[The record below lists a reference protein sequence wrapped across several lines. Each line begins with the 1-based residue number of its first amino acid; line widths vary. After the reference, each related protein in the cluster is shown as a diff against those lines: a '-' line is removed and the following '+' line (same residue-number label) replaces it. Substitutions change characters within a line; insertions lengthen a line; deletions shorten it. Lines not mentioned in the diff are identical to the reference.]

1 MPEAL
6 REGPYIF
13 FFYSNDG
20 NEPRHVHVRIENRY
34 AKFWIEPVELEY
46 SRRMRP
52 SEVRKVRS
60 IIEKNKIELISEWD
74 AFFGA

>member
-1 MPEAL
+1 MPEVL

-34 AKFWIEPVELEY
+34 AKF
-46 SRRMRP
+46 
-52 SEVRKVRS
+52 
-60 IIEKNKIELISEWD
+60 
-74 AFFGA
+74 